1 MTSRTV
7 SESIRKRITKLQR
20 DLLNHDYRYFVLAD
34 PVISDREYDTLMRE
48 LIELEEQYPE
58 FRTPESPTQRVGGV
72 PTKEFPTVTHTR
84 PMLSLSNTYNE
95 DELYDFDRRVR
106 NGLGEEEVMYVAE
119 IKFDG
124 VAVTLHYENGVFV
137 LGATRGDGMQGDDIT
152 VNLRTVRSIP
162 LQLRNDG
169 RKYNRLEIRGE
180 VLMFKEDFFALNKY
194 REEQGQR
201 LFANPRNATAGT
213 LKLQDSKI
221 VAQRKLRFF
230 AYQLL
235 DEDVK
240 SNSHFE
246 RLNMLIDMGLPVSD
260 KFERYTSVEKVI
272 GFCRDIEKERDELLY
287 EIDGVV
293 VKVDSLTLQ
302 EKLGTIAKSPRWAT
316 AYKFTA
322 RQAETTLNSIV
333 LQVGRVGTITP
344 VAELEPVLLGG
355 TTVKRATLH
364 NADEIER
371 LDVRAGDT
379 VIVEKGGDVIPK
391 ITGVVKEK
399 RPKGTRAF
407 TFPDTCPV
415 CKSGIKR
422 LDGEANYFCINTECP
437 AQIRGRL
444 EHFVSRQA
452 MDIDGLGEAI
462 IEQLINRKLVITPA
476 DLYELKKDDLVPLE
490 RMGEKSAS
498 NLINAIEKSKA
509 QPFNRIL
516 YALGIRHVGQGVAR
530 ILAEEFG
537 SIDELQKAGEEELTA
552 VREIGPRIAQSVTAY
567 FQERNNLEM
576 IERLTKAGLVFSLQ
590 GSEEK
595 KQTLKDTTF
604 VLTGALDSLTRDEA
618 KALVETLGGKV
629 TSSVSKKTDYVVA
642 GADAGSKLNK
652 ARELNI
658 TVLNEEEFL
667 NMVKDH

>member
-1 MTSRTV
+1 MTSQ
-7 SESIRKRITKLQR
+7 SAPESIRKRIAQLQKE
-20 DLLNHDYRYFVLAD
+20 LLDHDYRYYVLAD
-34 PVISDREYDTLMRE
+34 PVISDQEYDRLMRE
-48 LIELEEQYPE
+48 LTELEEHYPE
-58 FRTPESPTQRVGGV
+58 FRTPESPTQRVGGE
-72 PTKEFPTVTHTR
+72 PAKEFPAVTHTR

-95 DELYDFDRRVR
+95 NELYDFDRRVR
-106 NGLGEEEVMYVAE
+106 NGLGDENVSYVAE

-124 VAVTLHYENGVFV
+124 VAVTLHYEKGVFH

-152 VNLRTVRSIP
+152 ANLRTVRSIP

-169 RKYNRLEIRGE
+169 RNYSRLEIRGE
-180 VLMFKEDFFALNKY
+180 IIMFKDDFFALNEF
-194 REEQGQR
+194 REEHGQR

-235 DEDVK
+235 SDDVK
-240 SNSHFE
+240 SDSHYE
-246 RLNMLIDMGLPVSD
+246 RLNMLLDMGLPVGN

-272 GFCRDIEKERDELLY
+272 GFCRNIEKERDELPY

-293 VKVDSLTLQ
+293 VKVDSLSRQ
-302 EKLGTIAKSPRWAT
+302 DKLGTIAKSPRWAT

-322 RQAETTLNSIV
+322 RKAETKLNAIA

-344 VAELEPVLLGG
+344 VAELDPVLLGG

-364 NADEIER
+364 NEDEIER
-371 LDVRAGDT
+371 LDVRTGDT

-399 RPKGTRAF
+399 RPKGTRKF
-407 TFPDTCPV
+407 SFPDECPV

-422 LDGEANYFCINTECP
+422 LDGEAHYYCMNTECP

-444 EHFVSRQA
+444 EHFVGRQA

-462 IEQLINRKLVITPA
+462 IDQLINHKLVITPA
-476 DLYELKKDDLVPLE
+476 DLYDLKKEDLVPLD

-516 YALGIRHVGQGVAR
+516 YALGIRHVGLGVAR
-530 ILAEEFG
+530 VLAGEFG
-537 SIDELQKAGEEELTA
+537 SIEALQKATEEELTN
-552 VREIGPRIAQSVTAY
+552 VPEIGPRIAQSVVAF
-567 FQERNNLEM
+567 FQEQNNSEM
-576 IERLTKAGLVFSLQ
+576 IGRLKKAGITFATEHRKQ
-590 GSEEK
+590 K
-595 KQTLKDTTF
+595 KQTRKEKTF
-604 VLTGALDSLTRDEA
+604 VLTGALESLTRDEA
-618 KALVETLGGKV
+618 QALIETRGGKV
-629 TSSVSKKTDYVVA
+629 SLSVSRKTDYVVA
-642 GADAGSKLNK
+642 GSGAGSKLDK
-652 ARELNI
+652 ARELNVTI
-658 TVLNEEEFL
+658 LNEEEFL
-667 NMVKDH
+667 NMVKEN